1 MNVSKRSQKKSGGNG
16 YYQES
21 FKLLLQNKTAV
32 ISIIIIALFILIA
45 LFAPFIAPYNPDK
58 QNLTQRLLSP
68 DKNHLFGTD
77 EFGRD
82 VLSRCIYGCRI
93 SISVGIVSQVI
104 ASVIGYFMG
113 VCAGYFGKKTDAV
126 ISFFI
131 QVFSCFPFLLFAMT
145 LMFVLGSGLINLYI
159 SLGCLSW
166 ANTAR
171 LIRGNVL
178 QLKEQEYIQACKVD
192 GGSNMR
198 IILKH
203 LLPNCLTTLIVTI
216 TLGIPSAILSEASL
230 SFLGLGVQ
238 SPMSSWGA
246 MIASSQPFIRT
257 NTYYSLFP
265 GLCIIVTVIAFNVF
279 GDRLRDALD
288 PKMHIS

>member
-1 MNVSKRSQKKSGGNG
+1 MQRKKEKHEG
-16 YYQES
+16 YYYVS
-21 FKLLLQNKTAV
+21 MRLLLKNKSAV
-32 ISIIIIALFILIA
+32 ISMVVILVFIFAAI
-45 LFAPFIAPYNPDK
+45 FAPFIAPYDPDK
-58 QNLTQRLLSP
+58 QNLAERLLFPSRA
-68 DKNHLFGTD
+68 HLFGTD

-82 VLSRCIYGCRI
+82 IFSRCIYGCRI
-93 SISVGIVSQVI
+93 SISVGIVSQLI
-104 ASVIGYFMG
+104 ASVIGYAIG
-113 VCAGYFGKKTDAV
+113 VCAGYFGKKVDAV
-126 ISFFI
+126 LSFFM

-178 QLKEQEYIQACKVD
+178 QLKEQEYIQACRIK
-192 GGSNMR
+192 GGSHLR
-198 IILKH
+198 VILKH
-203 LLPNCLTTLIVTI
+203 LLPNCLTTLIVTV

-230 SFLGLGVQ
+230 SYLGLGVQ

-246 MIASSQPFIRT
+246 MIASSQVFIRT

-265 GLCIIVTVIAFNVF
+265 GLCIIITVIAFNVF

-288 PKMHIS
+288 PKLHVA